1 MPQIVYWAL
10 LNPEYHPGNTAP
22 VMGGSG
28 RFESRDDYK
37 KGVEEELVVVDQG
50 VGCISSR
57 DYSIGMI
64 LVKRSQRHYIIMD
77 ESPSGSAGD
86 PFVMFANTVQPGIVS
101 LFSSTSSEPLSLF
114 SQQKDES
121 LAEDSFIHFLIDAS
135 SLPPPPLPA
144 VLCSMPPVDSDHD
157 ELNTGYGLHQTVL
170 HIQSPTLRKT
180 FIQCPP
186 SLVDR
191 DLCLKHKWLH
201 IQVRCMGREWSF
213 DIGIVDKSGKRGV
226 IRCSTFQVHIL
237 SFSRS
242 TF

>member
-1 MPQIVYWAL
+1 
-10 LNPEYHPGNTAP
+10 
-22 VMGGSG
+22 MGGSDKVRGEDGDRGRG
-28 RFESRDDYK
+28 RFESRDDYE
-37 KGVEEELVVVDQG
+37 KGVEEELVVQIIIG
-50 VGCISSR
+50 SR
-57 DYSIGMI
+57 DYSIGII
-64 LVKRSQRHYIIMD
+64 LVKPYRSQRHYIIMD

-86 PFVMFANTVQPGIVS
+86 PFFMFANTVQPGIVS

-135 SLPPPPLPA
+135 SLPPPLLPA

-157 ELNTGYGLHQTVL
+157 ESNIGYGLHQTVL

-186 SLVDR
+186 SPVDR

-237 SFSRS
+237 FFSRS